1 MERTIVNMI
10 IKLVILDEFYQL
22 CKDFVLASEISLRI
36 VRRVEK

>member
-22 CKDFVLASEISLRI
+22 CKDFASEISLRI